1 MKKDHDPQPTK
12 HDANPISQLLTR
24 DTKPSSDEKA
34 RAARSRLPN
43 ETPRDD
49 SAERNTINAIEHAID
64 QIEAGRRRRHHHCH
78 PHGGAY
84 GPMLDQ
90 PEHPHHGLYRQTRD
104 AVHRL
109 DAAHGRTPDER
120 SDNLAG
126 ALTVSAHR
134 EGMDRVDHVAL
145 SDDASSAFA
154 IKGDVSSPHKQVA
167 EVATGEAVATS
178 LVDSSAV
185 LAAAAKTTEPQDKP
199 AEPPLPHPT
208 FNI

>member
-1 MKKDHDPQPTK
+1 MKEDHDNPSIRHEADLVSKLLARETK
-12 HDANPISQLLTR
+12 LPPDAKGR
-24 DTKPSSDEKA
+24 RA
-34 RAARSRLPN
+34 RARLTN
-43 ETPRDD
+43 EPPRDD

-78 PHGGAY
+78 PHGAAHGL
-84 GPMLDQ
+84 MLDQ

-134 EGMDRVDHVAL
+134 DGMDRVDHVAL
-145 SDDASSAFA
+145 SDDASQAFA
-154 IKGDVSSPHKQVA
+154 IKGDVASPHKQVV
-167 EVATGEAVATS
+167 EVATSEAVATP
-178 LVDSSAV
+178 LADSSAA
-185 LAAAAKTTEPQDKP
+185 LAAAAKAPEPQDKSP
-199 AEPPLPHPT
+199 EPPLPHPT
-208 FNI
+208 LNL